1 MIEGKRGSIETADVE
16 ANDTGSNVD
25 RIVGSNVERVRAP
38 AA

>member
-1 MIEGKRGSIETADVE
+1 VD

-25 RIVGSNVERVRAP
+25 RIVGSNVERLRVP